1 MTSQRTIRIVIAD
14 DHPIYRLGVKALLS
28 TEPGFEVVG
37 EAADGQQAVSLVSTL
52 RPDILLLDFILP
64 GLNGLDV
71 LRRLQSAKTLTRT
84 ILVTATIQDAE
95 IQTALLLGAWGVV
108 LKETAMDILPTCIR
122 RVLMGEHW
130 VGVES
135 VDAIVG
141 GLRSRTMGGGV
152 ASLTPRELDVVR
164 LVAKGG
170 SNKDIASELGL
181 TEQTVKNYLRSIFEK
196 LNVTNRVELAVQ
208 IAKEGLGAEPPRG
221 NNGQTG
227 T

>member
-1 MTSQRTIRIVIAD
+1 M
-14 DHPIYRLGVKALLS
+14 KALLS

>member
-14 DHPIYRLGVKALLS
+14 DHPVYRLGVKALLS